1 MLLAMVITI
10 VISVAGDGMHSFVV
24 GFIIVTTDASVL
36 TDVVV
41 IVSIDA
47 IATNVVTAANI
58 AAAK

>member
-47 IATNVVTAANI
+47 IATNVVAAANI